1 MIHDLGKI
9 GIPSEILMRS
19 GPLVPLEYDL
29 IKTHPKKGYDI
40 LKNIPFPF
48 PLAEIVYQHHER
60 VNGSGYP
67 RGLMAADMLTEAKI
81 LAVAEVV
88 EAMSA
93 TRPYRP
99 AWDTD
104 ITLLHIEE
112 NRGILFDPA
121 VVDACVRLI
130 REKGYRIRE
139 EKE

>member
-1 MIHDLGKI
+1 
-9 GIPSEILMRS
+9 
-19 GPLVPLEYDL
+19 
-29 IKTHPKKGYDI
+29 
-40 LKNIPFPF
+40 
-48 PLAEIVYQHHER
+48 
-60 VNGSGYP
+60 
-67 RGLMAADMLTEAKI
+67 MLTEAKI